1 MENNIIDPKTLKV
14 QSELP
19 RIEFEN
25 QNQLEKTVDAM
36 VERFTGLVVTKD
48 TYKRSKEVRAQI
60 NKVIKIIDRQRID
73 KVNEVKK
80 PIDDFNNRT
89 KNLTAKLSTVS
100 DDLGKQLNE
109 YNDKRRAGKHE
120 IQFAKFKQIV
130 DEYGLQLDQVT
141 YNPKWDNLSL
151 AFPTF
156 VKETNEVCEK
166 VLQAQ
171 KQLKE
176 IRQAVIARGDELS
189 IGVQPFLEQVG
200 KKDLADILRDMSNYK
215 KELIN
220 IVAEKEERKQE
231 FDKNNQVLANGMD
244 APQISGS
251 AASYAKKGALA
262 NLFLIDDGSSDPD
275 STSGKPVKPTQ
286 PRTKQAK
293 SAKPLPKPKP
303 KFKKYTPAEM
313 LKAQVTYGGKKTNIW
328 NVYTK
333 AFKEKDVTAQTWW
346 KENHNNPDSALG
358 NLIRQYGSFMKE
370 KEAEKA
376 KEAQQSK

>member
-25 QNQLEKTVDAM
+25 QSQLEKTVDAM

-48 TYKRSKEVRAQI
+48 TYKPSKEVRAEI

-80 PIDDFNNRT
+80 PIDDFNDRT
-89 KNLTAKLSTVS
+89 KTLTAKLSTIS

-156 VKETNEVCEK
+156 VKEAKEVCEK

-231 FDKNNQVLANGMD
+231 FDKNNQVLANGKVVNSNGEIVD
-244 APQISGS
+244 EKVTVRLIIKDLTQYQLNQLK
-251 AASYAKKGALA
+251 SY
-262 NLFLIDDGSSDPD
+262 
-275 STSGKPVKPTQ
+275 
-286 PRTKQAK
+286 
-293 SAKPLPKPKP
+293 
-303 KFKKYTPAEM
+303 
-313 LKAQVTYGGKKTNIW
+313 LKDNGLHGTFRLLNNEVT
-328 NVYTK
+328 NV
-333 AFKEKDVTAQTWW
+333 Q
-346 KENHNNPDSALG
+346 
-358 NLIRQYGSFMKE
+358 
-370 KEAEKA
+370 
-376 KEAQQSK
+376 